1 MLTIVVV
8 QFLIIHNIAIL
19 ERLTAFVRG
28 KKKAFTKPR
37 IFKISRIIFIS
48 DA

>member
-28 KKKAFTKPR
+28 KKKSIYKTKD
-37 IFKISRIIFIS
+37 FQDLK
-48 DA
+48 DNLYK

>member
-28 KKKAFTKPR
+28 KKKHLQNQGF
-37 IFKISRIIFIS
+37 SRS
-48 DA
+48 QG

>member
-28 KKKAFTKPR
+28 KKSIYKTKD
-37 IFKISRIIFIS
+37 FQDLK
-48 DA
+48 DNLYK